1 MLINRLFAVL
11 LSVAALVAGS
21 TGFSGASPIG
31 VTVLPRLGGQSPV
44 GTTTLH
50 LVDAARPDPFKP
62 ERSRELM
69 VSVFYP
75 AAQIDKYPRA
85 HYASTVLIPELEKR
99 FGIELPGL
107 LTNSYSGPPALPGS
121 AYPVVLFTP
130 GAGVTRV
137 LGTGLAEDLASR
149 GYVVVTIDH
158 TYEAPV
164 VEFPGGRFAQ
174 FAPMPAFDKETRHR
188 YAAARMLDTQLV
200 LNSLTGLA
208 HGDNPDAEHRDLPS
222 GLDRALDLDRIGM
235 IGHSLGGF
243 TAVETMHDD
252 RRIDAAIDLDGQI
265 GIDEDFGRAA
275 TEGVDRPVLVLTSQ
289 QIAEVGDAVPSL
301 DAFWQHGT
309 GWKRQLMLRDSA
321 HYDFT
326 DMPALVPEFAR
337 PATKQYIGPIP
348 ADRATTLVRTYVAA
362 MFDKFLRDRSGTV
375 LDQPPTDPEMV
386 VDR

>member
-1 MLINRLFAVL
+1 M
-11 LSVAALVAGS
+11 
-21 TGFSGASPIG
+21 G
-31 VTVLPRLGGQSPV
+31 VSVLPRPGGQSPV

-50 LVDAARPDPFKP
+50 LVDAARPDPFRP

-99 FGIELPGL
+99 FGIGLPGL
-107 LTNSYSGPPALPGS
+107 LTNSYSGAPALAGS
-121 AYPVVLFTP
+121 AYPVILFTP
-130 GAGVTRV
+130 GAGVSRV
-137 LGTGLAEDLASR
+137 LSTGLAEDLASR

-164 VEFPGGRFAQ
+164 VEFPDGRFAQ

-188 YAAARMLDTQLV
+188 YADARMLDTQLV
-200 LNSLTGLA
+200 LDSLAGLA
-208 HGDNPDAEHRDLPS
+208 RGANPDAEHRELPA

-235 IGHSLGGF
+235 VGHSLGGF
-243 TAVETMHDD
+243 TAVESMHDD

-265 GIDEDFGRAA
+265 GIDEDLGRAA
-275 TEGVDRPVLVLTSQ
+275 TEGVDRPVLVMTSQ
-289 QIAEVGDAVPSL
+289 QATEVGDAVPSL
-301 DAFWQHGT
+301 DAFWQHTT

-326 DMPALVPEFAR
+326 DMPALVPAIAR

-362 MFDKFLRDRSGTV
+362 MFDKFLRDRPNTV
-375 LDQPPTDPEMV
+375 LDQPPTDPELV
-386 VDR
+386 LNR

>member
-1 MLINRLFAVL
+1 MLINRLFAAL
-11 LSVAALVAGS
+11 LSAAALVAGS
-21 TGFSGASPIG
+21 TGFSGASPVG
-31 VTVLPRLGGQSPV
+31 VTVLPRPGGQSPV

-99 FGIELPGL
+99 YGIELPGL
-107 LTNSYSGPPALPGS
+107 LTNSYSGAPALAGS

-130 GAGVTRV
+130 GAGVSRV
-137 LGTGLAEDLASR
+137 ESTGLAEDLASR

-158 TYEAPV
+158 TYEAQL
-164 VEFPGGRFAQ
+164 VEFPGGRLVQ
-174 FAPMPAFDKETRHR
+174 SAPMPAFDKETRHR
-188 YAAARMLDTQLV
+188 FADARMLDVQLV

-208 HGDNPDAEHRDLPS
+208 RGENPDAEHRDLPS
-222 GLDRALDLDRIGM
+222 GLDRALDLDRIGL

-243 TAVETMHDD
+243 TAVESMHDD

-275 TEGVDRPVLVLTSQ
+275 TDGVDRPVLVLTSQ
-289 QIAEVGDAVPSL
+289 QINEVGDAAPSL
-301 DAFWQHGT
+301 DAFWHHGT

-326 DMPALVPEFAR
+326 DMPALVPEIAR
-337 PATKQYIGPIP
+337 AAAKRYIGPLP

-375 LDQPPTDPEMV
+375 LDQPPTDPEVV